1 MDPNLW
7 NLENKR
13 LQDVYYSASLSGA
26 GTLLDIQGNLS
37 AIAGNLSA
45 GKDILNAG
53 IAQQDVTYNII
64 STEAGRLAQKKSSVD
79 NAYESTQR
87 MVELNNNYQKRYWDY
102 TKIIVVWVGVLALYL
117 IMNLLTQ
124 YVPAIPSILTDIL
137 VLIALIA
144 AAIYSFI
151 IYNNLRNY
159 NLMRYGEINPAAPV
173 ISDDQAKKNAIDLS
187 NATAVGTITGLTT
200 NPNELKCLKNNL
212 FYTTDSSTGV
222 TTCYKTCTSASGTMF
237 GCCTAGG
244 TTSVSIDGFQNIQ
257 ANGTY
262 EFNDYSTV

>member
-13 LQDVYYSASLSGA
+13 LQDVYQSANLSSA
-26 GTLLDIQGNLS
+26 GSFLSIQGNLA
-37 AIAGNLSA
+37 AIAGNLST
-45 GKDILNAG
+45 GRSILDAG
-53 IAQQDVTYNII
+53 IAQQDITYNII
-64 STEAGRLAQKKSSVD
+64 STEQQRLQQKKSSVD
-79 NAYESTQR
+79 TAYESTQR

-159 NLMRYGEINPAAPV
+159 NLMRYGEINLDAPV
-173 ISDDQAKKNAIDLS
+173 ISDDQANAVDLKNA
-187 NATAVGTITGLTT
+187 LTT
-200 NPNELKCLKNNL
+200 DIIPGFTTNSSELACLKNNL
-212 FYTTDSSTGV
+212 FYNTVGGV
-222 TTCYKTCTSASGTMF
+222 TTCYRTCSNADGQQF
-237 GCCTAGG
+237 GCCISGG
-244 TTSVSIDGFQNIQ
+244 TTSVNLQQGFQNIQ